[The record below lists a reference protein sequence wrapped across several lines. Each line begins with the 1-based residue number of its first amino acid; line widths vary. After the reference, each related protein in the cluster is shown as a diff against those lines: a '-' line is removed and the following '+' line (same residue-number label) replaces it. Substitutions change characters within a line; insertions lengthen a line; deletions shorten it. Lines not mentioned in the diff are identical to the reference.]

1 MESTKSQYVND
12 EEEDKLWK
20 EYKKSKS
27 NSLRETLIRK
37 YMPLVKYVAGRVCVR
52 VPKSVE
58 FDDLVGFGNFGL
70 IDAIDKYDLDKN
82 AKFKTYA
89 VTRIRG
95 AIFDEIRL
103 LDFVPRSIRQKA
115 KEIEDTIANLEIRL
129 SRSPTDDEVAKELN
143 ISVDEYRKL
152 LVKVSA
158 AYVVPLTDS
167 YAQGDQ
173 GDNSVPYIDTIESPK
188 DFNPD
193 VQAEKKEIQKVI
205 TQAINE
211 LPDKEMEVI
220 VLYYHED
227 LTFEEIGKVLVV
239 SESRISQLHSLA
251 NAHLRAKFTNL
262 KKEFLAYGNS

>member
-37 YMPLVKYVAGRVCVR
+37 YIPLVKYVAGRICVR
-52 VPKSVE
+52 VPKSFE

-82 AKFKTYA
+82 GKFKTYA
-89 VTRIRG
+89 AIRIRDS
-95 AIFDEIRL
+95 ILYEIRIYRKGL
-103 LDFVPRSIRQKA
+103 ICQNPRWMMIMNRIKC
-115 KEIEDTIANLEIRL
+115 TIANLEIRL
-129 SRSPTDDEVAKELN
+129 SRCPTDDEVAEELN
-143 ISVDEYRKL
+143 ISVDEYRKW
-152 LVKVSA
+152 LVKVSV
-158 AYVVPLTDS
+158 AYGVPLTDS
-167 YAQGDQ
+167 YAKD
-173 GDNSVPYIDTIESPK
+173 DISVPYIDKIAK
-188 DFNPD
+188 DFNLD
-193 VQAEKKEIQKVI
+193 VQTEKKEIQKVI